1 MSAYR
6 PFAGGLLILGAVM
19 LGGCNQSEFSD
30 LQVFM
35 EETRARPAGAIEP
48 LPEVKPY
55 EAFTYGANSL
65 RSPFQPPVRIDLAQR
80 ERGSQDIRPDEDR
93 TRQFLEGFN
102 IEGFEMV
109 GVLSNQQGMQALVRG
124 AGSVHRVKIGDYLGR
139 NHGRVTSI
147 EEGRVDVV
155 EIVPDGEGGWLERP
169 RTLSLPERG

>member
-1 MSAYR
+1 MSVFR
-6 PFAGGLLILGAVM
+6 PFAGVVLMLGAS
-19 LGGCNQSEFSD
+19 LLAGCGNNEFND
-30 LQVFM
+30 LQVLM

-48 LPEVKPY
+48 LPQVRPY
-55 EAFTYGANSL
+55 EAFTYSASSL
-65 RSPFQPPVRIDLAQR
+65 RSPFQPPVRIDLSQL
-80 ERGSQDIRPDEDR
+80 ERGSQDIKPDEDR
-93 TRQFLEGFN
+93 PRQFLEGFN

-109 GVLSNQQGMQALVRG
+109 GVLSNQQGMQALIRG

>member
-1 MSAYR
+1 MSADR
-6 PFAGGLLILGAVM
+6 PFAGGVLILGAVM

-55 EAFTYGANSL
+55 EAFTYGASSL

-124 AGSVHRVKIGDYLGR
+124 AGSVHRVKIGAYLGR
-139 NHGRVTSI
+139 THGRVTSI

>member
-1 MSAYR
+1 MSADR
-6 PFAGGLLILGAVM
+6 PFAGGVLILGAVM

-55 EAFTYGANSL
+55 EAFTYGASSL

-124 AGSVHRVKIGDYLGR
+124 AGSVHRVKIGVYLGR

>member
-55 EAFTYGANSL
+55 EAFTYGASSL